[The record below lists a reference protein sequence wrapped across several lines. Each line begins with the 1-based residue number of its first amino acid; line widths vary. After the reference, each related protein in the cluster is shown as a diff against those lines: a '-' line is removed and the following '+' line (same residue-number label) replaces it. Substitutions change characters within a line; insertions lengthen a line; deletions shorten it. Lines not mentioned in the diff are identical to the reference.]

1 MGFLDKLLNKGAQAL
16 GDVVSD
22 KLSEVVHGDN
32 EIGDA
37 VRSVLRR
44 YLP

>member
-32 EIGDA
+32 EPA
-37 VRSVLRR
+37 NKKSRLN
-44 YLP
+44 